1 MNRGMRELI
10 AEELAIDI
18 AEKYPVLDSCDKC
31 GELLNNSFKQI
42 PTSEGIKIVCEKC
55 YGYRVMPE
63 KGLEM
68 REKPIIFNTEMVNAI
83 LDGRKT
89 MTRRVIKLD
98 LSNADMDINDK
109 NYLKIMDKQMDYRDA
124 KDFCRY
130 QPGDI
135 LWVRETWSTED
146 EYYIYKAD
154 LDDWNHLDNL
164 KWRPSIH
171 MPRAAAR
178 IFLKVKEVSV
188 ERVQDITEEDVMR
201 EGWPFKKICEGD
213 YDLDY
218 FALWNKLNK
227 KRGYGWDT
235 NPWVFVIEFKVKEAL
250 K

>member
-1 MNRGMRELI
+1 
-10 AEELAIDI
+10 
-18 AEKYPVLDSCDKC
+18 
-31 GELLNNSFKQI
+31 
-42 PTSEGIKIVCEKC
+42 
-55 YGYRVMPE
+55 
-63 KGLEM
+63 M

-130 QPGDI
+130 QPGDT

-178 IFLKVKEVSV
+178 IFLTVKDVRV
-188 ERVQDITEEDVMR
+188 ERVQDITVHNVE
-201 EGWPFKKICEGD
+201 CEGLHPINNPLIYQD
-213 YDLDY
+213 KETALAACQKE
-218 FALWNKLNK
+218 FRALWNSIHATPKPV
-227 KRGYGWDT
+227 KRGGIIIRYESYPWEDVQETREHRGLPWIVCG
-235 NPWVFVIEFKVKEAL
+235 NPWVWVIEFERVV
-250 K
+250 